1 MRKESIVERAPPGE
15 LPLPTMGDCAVRIG
29 RRSEVGLRRD
39 VSYRGDGE
47 EQDEGDHSIHF
58 WEDVLD
64 VRDVHSIDS
73 FDPIVGTY
81 YSPNQRDQLAVGC
94 VVCEYFFVE

>member
-64 VRDVHSIDS
+64 ARDVHSIDS
-73 FDPIVGTY
+73 FDPIVGIIARINET
-81 YSPNQRDQLAVGC
+81 SSRWVALS
-94 VVCEYFFVE
+94 VVFFCDE

>member
-73 FDPIVGTY
+73 FDPIVGIIARINET
-81 YSPNQRDQLAVGC
+81 SSRWVALS
-94 VVCEYFFVE
+94 VVFFCDE